1 MNVRH
6 VKKGL
11 RASLRNNGQAYG
23 FSVSI
28 TAAMALL
35 NSRTDVTG
43 AAPVVYFAL
52 ASAAAFS
59 LLEAVASHG
68 FRTPLD
74 EEPRATTALG
84 ISLSLASVGT
94 STCLAWLVADTV
106 GGVPAW
112 PLTGFLVATAYPL
125 AAGVELAVAERARE
139 KSGQESEKQQEGGPG
154 GGEGRDG

>member
-28 TAAMALL
+28 TASMALL
-35 NSRTDVTG
+35 NSHTRVDG

-52 ASAAAFS
+52 ASAAAS
-59 LLEAVASHG
+59 VLEALASHG
-68 FRTPLD
+68 FRKPMD
-74 EEPRATTALG
+74 EEPSATTALG
-84 ISLSLASVGT
+84 ISLSLASVGM
-94 STCLAWLVADTV
+94 STCLAWLVADAV

-112 PLTGFLVATAYPL
+112 PLTGFLVSTAYPL
-125 AAGVELAVAERARE
+125 AAGIELAVAERARE
-139 KSGQESEKQQEGGPG
+139 KSGQEPEDRQEGGQG
-154 GGEGRDG
+154 GGNGGDG